1 MKIVIANGGN
11 NASYIIEMFKN
22 RQNDLVVINS
32 DRAKADEI
40 VKKEH
45 VPVYVGTP
53 FRQYVLEE
61 AGVKGADVF
70 VSLCEKDTDN
80 YAACT
85 LAKKMFDV
93 KKVICL
99 VNNPRNVDLF
109 KKLGIDSVISGSYLL
124 AQSIQSESSM
134 ESLIKTLSL
143 DNNKVNVIEAVV
155 LSRYKI
161 ANQRIMDIDFP
172 KYASIAAIYRNFQI
186 LIPNGQ
192 IVLKPKDVLMIV
204 TAPENHKRILSFLQE
219 VKEEAQG
226 VKSAVK
232 EATNEVKEKVASVG
246 AKSVARVKTV
256 KAASK
261 VAESP
266 SPTSK
271 LAKTKKRVKN
281 EQQKDNQ

>member
-11 NASYIIEMFKN
+11 SASYIIKMFKSRKN
-22 RQNDLVVINS
+22 ELIVINS
-32 DRAKADEI
+32 SRSEADEI

-45 VPVYVGTP
+45 VSVYVGSP
-53 FRQYVLEE
+53 FRYYVLEE
-61 AGVKGADVF
+61 AGVKDADVF

-93 KKVICL
+93 KKVICV

-109 KKLGIDSVISGSYLL
+109 KKLGIDSVISSTYLL

-143 DNNKVNVIEAVV
+143 DNDKVNVIEAVI
-155 LSRYKI
+155 LPRYKI

-172 KYASIAAIYRNFQI
+172 KYASIAAIYRNYQI

-192 IVLKPKDVLMIV
+192 IVLKPKDVLMVV
-204 TAPENHKRILSFLQE
+204 TAPINHKKLLSFIQAI
-219 VKEEAQG
+219 KEDEI
-226 VKSAVK
+226 
-232 EATNEVKEKVASVG
+232 NI
-246 AKSVARVKTV
+246 
-256 KAASK
+256 
-261 VAESP
+261 
-266 SPTSK
+266 TSK
-271 LAKTKKRVKN
+271 IKKNKTTKKTQNGKINDDNEKN
-281 EQQKDNQ
+281 ANNK

>member
-11 NASYIIEMFKN
+11 SASYIIQMFKS
-22 RQNDLVVINS
+22 RKNDLVVINS
-32 DRAKADEI
+32 NRAKADEL

-45 VPVYVGTP
+45 VSVYVGSP
-53 FRQYVLEE
+53 FRQYALEE
-61 AGVKGADVF
+61 AGAKDADVF

-80 YAACT
+80 YAACI
-85 LAKKMFDV
+85 LAKKMFNV
-93 KKVICL
+93 KKVICV
-99 VNNPRNVDLF
+99 VNDPRNVDLF
-109 KKLGIDSVISGSYLL
+109 KKLGIDSVISSTYLL

-155 LSRYKI
+155 LSRFKI

-219 VKEEAQG
+219 E
-226 VKSAVK
+226 
-232 EATNEVKEKVASVG
+232 KEKVAKNRVTKKETSTVIEKTVG
-246 AKSVARVKTV
+246 EEDKKEEAEPKKETLKDKLKKNRRVK
-256 KAASK
+256 
-261 VAESP
+261 
-266 SPTSK
+266 
-271 LAKTKKRVKN
+271 
-281 EQQKDNQ
+281 

>member
-11 NASYIIEMFKN
+11 SASYIIDMFKS
-22 RQNDLVVINS
+22 RQNELVVINS
-32 DRAKADEI
+32 SRSIADEL

-45 VPVYVGTP
+45 VSVYVGSP

-61 AGVKGADVF
+61 AGAKDADVF

-85 LAKKMFDV
+85 LAKKMFNV
-93 KKVICL
+93 KKVICV
-99 VNNPRNVDLF
+99 VNNPRNVDIF
-109 KKLGIDSVISGSYLL
+109 RRLGIDSVISSTYLL
-124 AQSIQSESSM
+124 AQSVQSESSM

-143 DNNKVNVIEAVV
+143 DNDKINVIEAVV

-204 TAPENHKRILSFLQE
+204 TAPENHKRLLAFLQS
-219 VKEEAQG
+219 VREESRG
-226 VKSAVK
+226 VVSSIK
-232 EATNEVKEKVASVG
+232 N
-246 AKSVARVKTV
+246 
-256 KAASK
+256 AASSAK
-261 VAESP
+261 RKIKGPKKEP
-266 SPTSK
+266 FKTEKGDK
-271 LAKTKKRVKN
+271 LAKQN
-281 EQQKDNQ
+281 EEKADEE

>member
-22 RQNDLVVINS
+22 RQNELVVINS

-85 LAKKMFDV
+85 LAKKMFEV

-219 VKEEAQG
+219 VKEETQN
-226 VKSAVK
+226 VKAVVK
-232 EATNEVKEKVASVG
+232 EATSEVKEKVISASN
-246 AKSVARVKTV
+246 KSVAKV
-256 KAASK
+256 KAIKDASK
-261 VAESP
+261 ADANATP
-266 SPTSK
+266 KTKP
-271 LAKTKKRVKN
+271 AKTRKRVKN
-281 EQQKDNQ
+281 EQKDDQ